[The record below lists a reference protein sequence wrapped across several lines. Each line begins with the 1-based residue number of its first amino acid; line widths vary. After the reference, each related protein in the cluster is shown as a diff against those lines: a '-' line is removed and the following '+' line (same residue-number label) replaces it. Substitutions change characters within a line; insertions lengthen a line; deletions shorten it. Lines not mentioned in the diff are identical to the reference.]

1 MKRLCPTCFAELSSE
16 ANYCPACGKCV
27 RGTVEQT
34 KRFLGGP
41 EETTVAG
48 IADSAI
54 LIGWG
59 KKATIIEE
67 GE

>member
-1 MKRLCPTCFAELSSE
+1 MKRLCPACFTELSTE
-16 ANYCPACGKCV
+16 ANYCPMCGKCV

-41 EETTVAG
+41 EETTIVG

-54 LIGWG
+54 LIGG
-59 KKATIIEE
+59 RKATIIEE